1 MNDLNL
7 AELKKFIEDNIWPRF
22 HAKKLEKVSA
32 LTLDDII
39 KRKNPYLFK
48 AKNSQSPSDFIKS
61 VLEATI
67 SSGEET
73 TFGNFME
80 EVALFVCQKVHGGRK
95 SGIKGIDLEFEI
107 GEKKYIVSIKS
118 GPNWGNAG
126 QIRQMLANF
135 KTAQKILQTS
145 GGNRETSFIFI
156 EGCCYGSDRN
166 SNKGTHY
173 KYCGQEFWSLI
184 SGGNETLYKD
194 IIEPLGHKA
203 KEQNDKISQ
212 AVDEKLNVLT
222 KDFITRF
229 CNENGAIDWSKL
241 IEFNSGKKAA
251 KELVAVAK
259 KSPAKRKSNKK

>member
-1 MNDLNL
+1 MNKLNL
-7 AELKKFIEDNIWPRF
+7 SDVNKFIEDNIWPRF
-22 HAKKLEKVSA
+22 HAKKLEKVSDV
-32 LTLDDII
+32 TLNHII

-48 AKNSQSPSDFIKS
+48 AKNSQSASDFIKS

-80 EVALFVCQKVHGGRK
+80 EVALFVCEKVHSGRK

-107 GEKKYIVSIKS
+107 GEKKYIVSVKS

-135 KTAQKILQTS
+135 KTAQKTLQTS

-156 EGCCYGSDRN
+156 EGCCYGSEGN

-184 SGGNETLYKD
+184 SGGSESLYKD

-222 KDFITRF
+222 KDFVTRF
-229 CNENGAIDWSKL
+229 CDQNGAIDWLNL
-241 IEFNSGKKAA
+241 IEFNSGKKAE
-251 KELVAVAK
+251 KAVVVPTDKA
-259 KSPAKRKSNKK
+259 PTKRKSAKK